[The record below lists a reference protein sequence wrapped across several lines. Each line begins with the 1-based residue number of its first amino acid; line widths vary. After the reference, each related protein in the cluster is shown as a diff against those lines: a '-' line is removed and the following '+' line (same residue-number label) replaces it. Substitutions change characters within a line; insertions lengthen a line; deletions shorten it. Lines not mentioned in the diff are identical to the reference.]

1 MRRSAFALV
10 VAAMRDRSDSPRR
23 PSDPPDI
30 KLVVLV
36 VLGAIGLA
44 LLAVGVV
51 TAAGWSLIVPGCV
64 ALLVSLSGAWLIQRS
79 RDRTLR

>member
-1 MRRSAFALV
+1 
-10 VAAMRDRSDSPRR
+10 MRDRSD
-23 PSDPPDI
+23 PPGI
-30 KLVVLV
+30 KLVVLL

-51 TAAGWSLIVPGCV
+51 TAAGWALIVPGCL
-64 ALLVSLSGAWLIQRS
+64 ALLVSLAGAWLIQKS

>member
-1 MRRSAFALV
+1 
-10 VAAMRDRSDSPRR
+10 MRDRPDSPR
-23 PSDPPDI
+23 PQSDPPDI
-30 KLVVLV
+30 KLVVLL

-51 TAAGWSLIVPGCV
+51 TEAGWALIVPGCV
-64 ALLVSLSGAWLIQRS
+64 ALFVSLPGAWLIQKS

>member
-1 MRRSAFALV
+1 
-10 VAAMRDRSDSPRR
+10 MRDRSD
-23 PSDPPDI
+23 PPGV
-30 KLVVLV
+30 KLVVLL

-51 TAAGWSLIVPGCV
+51 TAAGWALIVPGCL
-64 ALLVSLSGAWLIQRS
+64 ALLVSLAGAWLIQKS

>member
-1 MRRSAFALV
+1 M
-10 VAAMRDRSDSPRR
+10 PQ
-23 PSDPPDI
+23 PSDPPGF
-30 KLVVLV
+30 KLVVLL

-51 TAAGWSLIVPGCV
+51 TAAGWALIIPGAVALIV
-64 ALLVSLSGAWLIQRS
+64 SLAGAWLIQRA